1 MTIREFAKMR
11 EEELAAKGKEG
22 KGGISILEALSATG
36 LRSVR
41 YMKEIEALTTM
52 VANDIDP
59 TATELMK
66 KNFEFNSC
74 PEEKYKIYTE
84 DAIDLMNMMRKEKKH
99 FDVVDLDP
107 YGTAVPFLESA
118 R

>member
-1 MTIREFAKMR
+1 MTIREFAKVR
-11 EEELAAKGKEG
+11 AEELAARGRDATQ
-22 KGGISILEALSATG
+22 GISALEALSATG

-41 YMKEIEALTTM
+41 YMKEIEALRTL

-59 TATELMK
+59 TATELMR

-74 PEEKYKIYTE
+74 PESKYQIYTE
-84 DAIDLMNMMRKEKKH
+84 DAIDLMNMMRKEKRH

-107 YGTAVPFLESA
+107 YGTAVPFLESSI
-118 R
+118 